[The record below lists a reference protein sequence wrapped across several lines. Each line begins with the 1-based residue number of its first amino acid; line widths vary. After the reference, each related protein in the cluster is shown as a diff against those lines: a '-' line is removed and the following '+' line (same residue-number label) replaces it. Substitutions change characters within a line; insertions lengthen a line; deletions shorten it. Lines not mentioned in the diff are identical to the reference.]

1 MKELHTDDLSMNS
14 GKLFR
19 EQMVENFKTIEQTI
33 NDIRKELSAI
43 AKRQDELEKEL
54 HQQRQRI
61 DRLERKHD
69 DFVKNVDERFSEMD
83 QRLIRIEKLLFGAEL
98 INRTDDDE
106 PSEVQPDSYLVN
118 DTDTVNDDNGII
130 ESNLIN

>member
-1 MKELHTDDLSMNS
+1 MTWKLPHDKDFATNADLTRYLN
-14 GKLFR
+14 
-19 EQMVENFKTIEQTI
+19 ENAQAIEQAI
-33 NDIRKELSAI
+33 NDIQKELGTI
-43 AKRQDELEKEL
+43 TQRQARLDKEL
-54 HQQRQRI
+54 TQQRQRI
-61 DRLERKHD
+61 DELEHKHD
-69 DFVKNVDERFSEMD
+69 ELAKSVDH
-83 QRLIRIEKLLFGAEL
+83 RLKKIEQILFGAEL